1 MKYSNTALTQ
11 LTRWYKQIL
20 IKCAIFNAAI
30 FMVGAAIAPAAH
42 ALDVTTTIG
51 DLSDW
56 PGLDGVIGTVDMSDY
71 STTTQIEALL
81 NGYATADDF
90 NTLDGTVSDHATSIG
105 NLQSAMSTAQTDIS
119 ELNNQLGQKAATSVV
134 TALQT
139 TVSGQGSSISALQTT
154 VGDADSG
161 LVAAVNS
168 LQTTVGSSTSGLVK
182 DVNTLKGD
190 VSTAGSVDYKIAAA
204 KVDTA
209 LTGTTTAEALTVGGY
224 SVLTTNSELAGA
236 KLAAGSVD
244 TTQLSSGVNA
254 SLVLANSAL
263 QSTSDLNG
271 ANLTDGSVGLSALAG
286 GVQTSLGK
294 ADSAL
299 QASALNNTALT
310 GTTTAEA
317 LTVGGYNVLTTNSSI
332 GGSQLTAGTVGTTQ
346 LSSGVNASLTLANSA
361 LQAGDNVSALTNDAN
376 YQSATQ
382 VSASIAAASIAA
394 NKITTG
400 TYEGSGLQ
408 TAVVGSVTANAASAA
423 YSAGGSYSDDTI
435 GKAIQANATNIAT
448 LTTNT
453 TVADG
458 NYIASTD
465 TVAGALTKLDT
476 RAKTN
481 ADNIATNTANI
492 GTNTANI
499 AKVLSGDALNNTLTD
514 AAGNK
519 AIIWNEADGG
529 GIRYE
534 QKDGDNVNTVY
545 SGVHGDSTNGVFA
558 NMYAKTS
565 SGSTRLMVKGDG
577 VYYLKTNGNNVGITT
592 TAADEVATI
601 GTAAN
606 GVYSASGTYTD
617 NTIGKAIQTNASN
630 ISTNASA
637 IASIQ
642 KYFTANSEADA
653 ASATGLDSVAV
664 GPKSTATAENAVAL
678 GGWSDAKGYNAVAVG
693 SNADANV
700 ESAIAIGANPVVNG
714 VGGIGIGTFA
724 RVLENANNSIAIGNQ
739 AKTEAATAM
748 AFGQSANA
756 KGESSISI
764 GTSSKAEAATSVA
777 LGHTADAIGQ
787 SAIAIGT
794 AAQAQ
799 TTAIALGHG
808 SDASGESGIAIGT
821 NAAATTTAMAF
832 GHGSSATAESSTAI
846 GTNASATAVHSVAIG
861 TGSVA
866 NAANTVSVGNST
878 TKRKIVNV
886 ADGTAANDAAT
897 YGQLSTATTIG
908 TAATSTAGYAA
919 DASVKAAVVAIDAS
933 LHTAEGNIA
942 TNASDIDA
950 LETIVGHAASGEDP
964 ATGLVASVA
973 ANTSAIETLNGGAST
988 AGSVA
993 NSIATALA
1001 NGEDPYQTASNV
1013 TAKIN
1018 AAAGTGLTADAGV
1031 LSVNTATAVSDGNED
1046 YVTSD
1051 LLYDQGYQNATQVG
1065 TLITNNAA
1073 GATYSA
1079 TGEYGDNTIGK
1090 AIQTNASGI
1099 STNASNI
1106 ATNTT
1111 NIAKVLSGDALSN
1124 TLTDASGNKA
1134 IIWNEVD
1141 GGGIRYE
1148 QKNGDNVNTVYSGVH
1163 GDSTNGVFANMYAKT
1178 TNGSSRLMVKGNGV
1192 YYLKSTDSNV
1202 GITTTPAD
1210 EVATIGTAA
1219 SGVYNHTAS
1228 GLEAETIQAAI
1239 DELNAEKTGVADD
1252 NVFTGNNTF
1261 ANANGIKIANGT
1273 DSTAEGYSEVV
1284 LAADD
1289 QGLAVE
1295 GAVTATALNVVNA
1308 AEKDVFK
1315 VLGNGSIQIW
1325 NTDDELD
1332 DPEAEYTQ
1340 RFGVDNNGN
1349 ITSSGTIS
1357 AVGIATTANTT
1368 ALGGEGFTNTI
1379 SGTKTTIGGTTEV
1392 STLKFAGADASV
1404 TSIDTGAEAQTT
1416 GGANKMATV
1425 ATVLASGSNAAYDS
1439 TAEYG
1444 AGTIGAQVKST
1455 AASVDGILVGGTGAQ
1470 KAMVDS
1476 NKVAMTWNG
1485 QNTAETTLASSL
1497 GNGVYGAE
1505 VSNVTNGSTVTV
1517 AVGALDNAIGD
1528 RTYASYEG
1536 NLIEEGQSV
1545 GASILSIANAVDTA
1559 STTNTKQDTTL
1570 SGLAEKVGGSISA
1583 TDGTFTAANYIST
1596 GTLNNIV
1603 NADSVIAAV
1612 GKLDQAMGAVSS
1624 LNTETKTVVGAV
1636 NELLANSTVT
1646 DGNYIEADNTVAENL
1661 GALDEAVDENAD
1673 AISDI
1678 NTRLGTTSLTDIVES
1693 GKVTDAIAANAANIA
1708 TNASN
1713 IATNTTNIAKV
1724 LSGDALSNTLTDA
1737 SGNKAIIWNEVD
1749 GGGIRYEQKD
1759 GDNVNT
1765 VYSGVHGDSTN
1776 GVFAN
1781 MYAKTTNGSSRLMV
1795 KGNGV
1800 YYLKST
1806 DSNVGITTT
1815 PADEVATIGTAASG
1829 VYNNTASGLEAE
1841 TIQAAIDEVVSD
1853 ITVADAGETPY
1864 NVISAGANVANN
1876 LVELDDAMGSVNDA
1890 IGDMSLL
1897 KGSSNAMINRD
1908 ENDHPTTAATT
1919 IVAALNNISDTF
1931 GTIHGLVTQNV
1942 DGTYTYAG
1950 SDTPQSWT
1958 NLAVGTQVEGHL
1970 RSLDTSI
1977 GDRNY
1982 EGATYL
1988 TAGDS
1993 VADSLVTLDGQ
2004 VALRDTQIATLG
2016 DAIGGEFN
2024 PDTGAFTHDDYA
2036 AEPNNIEN
2044 SDSVVAAIGKLDG
2057 AMGDVA
2063 ELDTDATTLA
2073 DAINELESTK
2083 QDNLVMGNGVEMAD
2097 DGVTLSVKLASRSGL
2112 EFSEANNGLGI
2123 KTGDSMTVSS
2133 EGFLNIK
2140 YGAEFTTD
2148 ENGLKINSVDGS
2160 KIVANSITFDRLA
2173 SSAVATS
2180 ITGAENKL
2188 ATDDAVKD
2196 YVDDE
2201 IDAAIVNNSGEHT
2214 VALKGSAAAAQTVY
2228 DTTGT
2233 ADYVSE
2239 NAQDAVY
2246 DGDVVTGATAGTIK
2260 AAISST
2266 VEQVNENTGDIA
2278 DIVTNITVTDD
2289 GSYISAAGTV
2299 AENLG
2304 ALDTAVSNVASVNE
2318 KQDATISGLAGTIGG
2333 EINATTGVFTPAAYT
2348 SSDNFADSA
2357 TLVAAVS
2364 ALDSVVGNVDELDTA
2379 LGSDLTSAANTL
2391 QDTKQDNLTAGNG
2404 ISLSGS
2410 TISVKLADNSG
2421 LQATESGLSVNTGA
2435 TLQVTGGAL
2444 GVKYGSSFTEDANG
2458 LKIDTAGVK
2467 LGMIDD
2473 GAVTFDN
2480 LASSAVATSI
2490 TGSTTQVA
2498 TDSAVKNYV
2507 DGEIDAAI
2515 VNNAA
2520 EHTVALKG
2528 SAAAAQTVYD
2538 TTGTANYVEA
2548 NAENATYTGTQVNV
2562 APGSVAPEATIKSAL
2577 SAASEQIDIN
2587 TAAISSIQDNITV
2600 ANPGATPY
2608 NVISEGANVAA
2619 NLVALDAA
2627 AGTAATI
2634 NTNQNETLN
2643 ALAGLIDGGS
2653 VNANGVRTAGTAL
2666 SDNFTADN
2674 LVGAANELLGNITV
2688 EEDGNYIAAG
2698 ADVAGN
2704 LVSLDAQVKANTD
2717 AIGSQTTKV
2726 ESIGEAIGGSFDDDG
2741 NFERASY
2748 GNPLYNISDDDTIVE
2763 AIGNLDSAI
2772 GNREISSANAQINT
2786 ATGSSVA
2793 AGLKAA
2799 GDVIGLAQSAKATE
2813 GLLKNYAITGDS
2825 TVEGATSIIS
2835 ALNTIATTAAGLALN
2850 NTFTG
2855 TNTFGDQ
2862 EGEQVIISSNGDLT
2876 VDGDLT
2882 IGEANAIRSSGTG
2895 VLDMNHNSLT
2905 NVQGLTLVDANNN
2918 TATLSLNGTTIE
2930 TGNKNIDVGTGSLNG
2945 QSLNIG
2951 SADQFTVDSSG
2962 NVSTT
2967 GTASFGATT
2976 VTSLDAGSGTIKTT
2990 GAIEGGTL
2998 DISGNAEIGGAL
3010 DVTGNTTIGGTL
3022 DVTGALSGSTATFTG
3037 LVTSEGLNAGSGDIT
3052 TTGNLSAG
3060 AATVTSLDAGSG
3072 LITTTGTVHGST
3084 IEAGSHTSLTEGR
3097 LVVSDGTKTSSL
3109 EKDKLTLD
3117 GIEMTK
3123 NDEGNLN
3130 IASGLNV
3137 VGDET
3142 ISGTLTIGEANAITG
3157 TEDTLDMGANA
3168 LTNVNGLTLTDGAA
3182 EPSTITMAV
3191 QSVSAKQYGDDDF
3204 ESHTVLGINQDTF
3217 VDGLIGST
3225 NGLSVFKSTGAQY
3238 EEVFSVDDTG
3248 SILSDMLKT
3257 DNGEGNSVTL
3267 GKDESSKTILNGSMQ
3282 FGTEEETPYVNAIDD
3297 GSEAQ
3302 TEGGANTMATVATVL
3317 KSAENAAYT
3326 EVGPNITEATT
3337 IKNAIHTLD
3346 TKMGAVADVAVNGY
3360 ETEDAS
3366 ARTLTGAVSALNT
3379 NMQNVLGS
3387 VYKADGSYDAT
3398 ALVGNGL
3405 EAGSTSL
3412 TDAVTKYAENVQAAM
3427 GTTFAED
3434 GSYTNTFTRKEAVDY
3449 DGLESQSLVSAIA
3462 QLDSNIGSAITGVE
3476 REGVEG
3482 ASTSATNTV
3491 NANIQALDTAIGN
3504 LDYTGGELD
3513 YANETGSVTDAIKTI
3528 NANIGAAIAAEDIAD
3543 RTVGRIASDNT
3554 VNQNLVALD
3563 TAIGADVTVLYNG
3576 VSVENAVNGNI
3587 DALNTIIGDVSTLDG
3602 NALNNGTDDQ
3612 PETVVEALQ
3621 NINDTLGVIHGLV
3634 ESEDAVKTTTDV
3646 DYYGNL
3652 AFGDATVESHLEA
3665 LDASIG
3671 DRRGLESLNEAINE
3685 GAKESIAVALEAA
3698 GNAIGDADFS
3708 QTHYASSVRDASS
3721 AIRVID
3727 SNLYRLDNEVKDLRK
3742 NMKRG
3747 FASMAAMSAMVP
3759 NARAKGNT
3767 QLSFGSGM
3775 YSGHTGFALGGFHW
3789 FTDNLLMNVG
3799 VAYGDGDSSDVVY
3812 RAGVTYSW

>member
-11 LTRWYKQIL
+11 LKRWYKQIL

-42 ALDVTTTIG
+42 AEPLLNVVSTVASG
-51 DLSDW
+51 GSW
-56 PGLDGVIGTVDMSDY
+56 GVDDNIGTVDMSAY
-71 STTTQIEALL
+71 STTEQINTLL
-81 NGYATADDF
+81 NGYATTTTT
-90 NTLDGTVSDHATSIG
+90 NGLQTSINSINTALG
-105 NLQSAMSTAQTDIS
+105 SASYTGASITAALGTAQTNIS
-119 ELNNQLGQKAATSVV
+119 DLQTSVASKAAASDVESLTTRVGTAESNITS
-134 TALQT
+134 
-139 TVSGQGSSISALQTT
+139 LQTT
-154 VGDADSG
+154 VGDAS
-161 LVAAVNS
+161 
-168 LQTTVGSSTSGLVK
+168 SGLVK
-182 DVNTLKGD
+182 DVNDLQTTVGNATSGLVQAVNTLTGD
-190 VSTAGSVDYKIAAA
+190 STVAGSVDFKIAAA
-204 KVDTA
+204 KA
-209 LTGTTTAEALTVGGY
+209 
-224 SVLTTNSELAGA
+224 
-236 KLAAGSVD
+236 
-244 TTQLSSGVNA
+244 
-254 SLVLANSAL
+254 
-263 QSTSDLNG
+263 
-271 ANLTDGSVGLSALAG
+271 
-286 GVQTSLGK
+286 
-294 ADSAL
+294 
-299 QASALNNTALT
+299 NTALT

-317 LTVGGYNVLTTNSSI
+317 LTVGGSAVLTANSELAGAKIAAGTVGTTQLSEDVNASLTLANLALQSTSALNGANLTDASVALSALATGVQTSLGKADTALQPSALNNTALTGNTTAENLTVGGSPVLTTASSI
-332 GGSQLTAGTVGTTQ
+332 NGSQLTAGTVGLAK
-346 LSSGVNASLTLANSA
+346 LSSAVQTSLGRADSA
-361 LQAGDNVSALTNDAN
+361 LQSGANVSVLTNDLGFQTAEN
-376 YQSATQ
+376 VT
-382 VSASIAAASIAA
+382 ASIAAANIAA
-394 NKITTG
+394 NKITTE
-400 TYEGSGLQ
+400 TYAGSNLQ
-408 TAVVGSVTANAASAA
+408 TAVVGSVTSNAASATYNA
-423 YSAGGSYSDDTI
+423 SGDYNNDTI
-435 GKAIQANATNIAT
+435 GKAIQTNAGAISANAGAISDINTLLGTTSLTGIVASGKVTDAIAANAANISTNTTNIA
-448 LTTNT
+448 
-453 TVADG
+453 
-458 NYIASTD
+458 
-465 TVAGALTKLDT
+465 
-476 RAKTN
+476 
-481 ADNIATNTANI
+481 
-492 GTNTANI
+492 TNTANI
-499 AKVLSGDALNNTLTD
+499 AKVLSGNALSNTLTD
-514 AAGNK
+514 ASGNK

-534 QKDGDNVNTVY
+534 QKVGDNVNTVY

-558 NMYAKTS
+558 NMYAKTTGGS
-565 SGSTRLMVKGDG
+565 SRLMVKGDG
-577 VYYLKTNGNNVGITT
+577 VYYLKAEGNNVGITT

-601 GTAAN
+601 GTAAT
-606 GVYSASGTYTD
+606 GVYSASGTYGTG
-617 NTIGKAIQTNASN
+617 TIGAAIKANAD
-630 ISTNASA
+630 A
-637 IASIQ
+637 IAANA
-642 KYFTANSEADA
+642 KYFSVKSVYTDDDS
-653 ASATGLDSVAV
+653 ASATGNDSVAV
-664 GPKSTATAENAVAL
+664 GLKAVAS
-678 GGWSDAKGYNAVAVG
+678 GNDSAAFGDDAVAAGLRSIAVG
-693 SNADANV
+693 NSAHANNDYG
-700 ESAIAIGANPVVNG
+700 IAIGGLAAVSADSGIALGTSANVTAANG
-714 VGGIGIGTFA
+714 LALGNSSKAEGVT
-724 RVLENANNSIAIGNQ
+724 SIAL
-739 AKTEAATAM
+739 
-748 AFGQSANA
+748 GQSADA

-764 GTSSKAEAATSVA
+764 GTSSQAEAATSVA
-777 LGHTADAIGQ
+777 LGHTADAKGE

-808 SDASGESGIAIGT
+808 SNASGESGIAIGT
-821 NAAATTTAMAF
+821 NAAATKTAMAF
-832 GHGSSATAESSTAI
+832 GHGASASAESSTAL
-846 GTNASATAVHSVAIG
+846 GVNASATAVHSVAIG

-908 TAATSTAGYAA
+908 TAATSTAGYAE
-919 DASVKAAVVAIDAS
+919 DASVKAAVVAIDGS
-933 LHTAEGNIA
+933 LNTAEENISGLQSTVGDTEFA
-942 TNASDIDA
+942 GGSLTAAMAAAQSAISTNAGDIDA
-950 LETIVGHAASGEDP
+950 LEAIVGHEASGEDP

-973 ANTSAIETLNGGAST
+973 TNAENIATLTTNTTVAAGNYIEATDT
-988 AGSVA
+988 V
-993 NSIATALA
+993 ATALTKL
-1001 NGEDPYQTASNV
+1001 DTR
-1013 TAKIN
+1013 AK
-1018 AAAGTGLTADAGV
+1018 
-1031 LSVNTATAVSDGNED
+1031 
-1046 YVTSD
+1046 
-1051 LLYDQGYQNATQVG
+1051 
-1065 TLITNNAA
+1065 
-1073 GATYSA
+1073 
-1079 TGEYGDNTIGK
+1079 
-1090 AIQTNASGI
+1090 TNADDI
-1099 STNASNI
+1099 STNATNI
-1106 ATNTT
+1106 ATNTA
-1111 NIAKVLSGDALSN
+1111 NIAKVLSGNALSN
-1124 TLTDASGNKA
+1124 TLTDAAGNKA

-1148 QKNGDNVNTVYSGVH
+1148 QKVGDNVNTVYSGVH

-1178 TNGSSRLMVKGNGV
+1178 SDGSSRLMVTGDGV
-1192 YYLKSTDSNV
+1192 YYLKADGNNV
-1202 GITTTPAD
+1202 GITTTAAD

-1219 SGVYNHTAS
+1219 TGVYDNATS
-1228 GLEAETIQAAI
+1228 GLEAETIQDAI
-1239 DELNAEKTGVADD
+1239 DELNTEKTGVADD
-1252 NVFTGNNTF
+1252 NVFTGKNTF
-1261 ANANGIKIANGT
+1261 ANANGIKLANGT
-1273 DSTAEGYSEVV
+1273 NPAAEGYESVV

-1289 QGLAVE
+1289 QGLAVD

-1315 VLGNGSIQIW
+1315 VMGDGSIQIRG
-1325 NTDDELD
+1325 TD
-1332 DPEAEYTQ
+1332 DPEDPDAEYTQ
-1340 RFGVDNNGN
+1340 RFGVDSNGN
-1349 ITSSGTIS
+1349 ITATGTVAVSGLTTTK
-1357 AVGIATTANTT
+1357 AAGENPATVVI
-1368 ALGGEGFTNTI
+1368 GGEGYQNTI

-1392 STLKFAGADASV
+1392 STLKFAGADATV

-1416 GGANKMATV
+1416 GGATTMATV
-1425 ATVLASGSNAAYDS
+1425 ATVLASGANAAYDS
-1439 TAEYG
+1439 TVEYG
-1444 AGTIGAQVKST
+1444 EGTIGAQVKST

-1476 NKVAMTWNG
+1476 NKVAMTWNN
-1485 QNTAETTLASSL
+1485 QSTAGTTLASAL
-1497 GNGVYGAE
+1497 GTGVYGAE
-1505 VSNVTNGSTVTV
+1505 VKNVENGSSVTV

-1536 NLIEEGQSV
+1536 DLIEEGQSV
-1545 GASILSIANAVDTA
+1545 GASILNIANAVDAAA
-1559 STTNTKQDTTL
+1559 SSNSKQDTTL
-1570 SGLAEKVGGSISA
+1570 SGLAEKVGGTINA
-1583 TDGTFTAANYIST
+1583 TTGVFTAANYIST
-1596 GTLNNIV
+1596 GTLNNIE
-1603 NADSVIAAV
+1603 NSDSVIAAV
-1612 GKLDQAMGAVSS
+1612 GKLDQAMGAVSG

-1661 GALDEAVDENAD
+1661 GALDTAVDANAD
-1673 AISDI
+1673 DISDI
-1678 NTRLGTTSLTDIVES
+1678 NTLLGTTSLTGIVAS
-1693 GKVTDAIAANAANIA
+1693 GKVTDAIAANAANIS
-1708 TNASN
+1708 TNTTN
-1713 IATNTTNIAKV
+1713 IATNTANIAKV

-1737 SGNKAIIWNEVD
+1737 AGNKAIIWNEVD
-1749 GGGIRYEQKD
+1749 GGGIRYEQKV

-1781 MYAKTTNGSSRLMV
+1781 MYAKTTGGSSRLMV
-1795 KGNGV
+1795 KGDGV
-1800 YYLKST
+1800 YYLKAEGN
-1806 DSNVGITTT
+1806 NVGITTT
-1815 PADEVATIGTAASG
+1815 PADEVATIGTAATG
-1829 VYNNTASGLEAE
+1829 VYSNTASGLEAE
-1841 TIQAAIDEVVSD
+1841 TIQGAIDEVASD
-1853 ITVADAGETPY
+1853 ITVPTLEEGEY
-1864 NVISAGANVANN
+1864 NVISAGKNVAGN
-1876 LVELDDAMGSVNDA
+1876 LVALDGAMGSMGDA

-1931 GTIHGLVTQNV
+1931 GTIHGLVTDNGN
-1942 DGTYTYAG
+1942 GTYTYAG
-1950 SDTPQSWT
+1950 STTPQSWT

-1970 RSLDTSI
+1970 RSLDSSI

-2024 PDTGAFTHDDYA
+2024 PDTGAFTHADYA
-2036 AEPNNIEN
+2036 AEPNNIED

-2057 AMGDVA
+2057 AMGDVSTLETEA
-2063 ELDTDATTLA
+2063 DTLTE
-2073 DAINELESTK
+2073 AINELESTK
-2083 QDNLVMGNGVEMAD
+2083 QDKLVMGNGVQMAE
-2097 DGVTLSVKLASRSGL
+2097 DGVTLSVKLASKSGL
-2112 EFSEANNGLGI
+2112 EFSELNNGLAI
-2123 KTGDSMTVSS
+2123 KTGDTMTVSN

-2140 YGAEFTTD
+2140 YGSEFTTD
-2148 ENGLKINSVDGS
+2148 VNGLKINSVDGS
-2160 KIVANSITFDRLA
+2160 KIVANSITFDRMA

-2180 ITGAENKL
+2180 ITGATNQV
-2188 ATDDAVKD
+2188 ATDSAVKN

-2201 IDAAIVNNSGEHT
+2201 IDAAIVNNAAENT

-2233 ADYVSE
+2233 ANYVEE
-2239 NAQDAVY
+2239 NAQDATY
-2246 DGDVVTGATAGTIK
+2246 DGDVVTGSTATTIK
-2260 AAISST
+2260 AAISTT
-2266 VEQVNENTGDIA
+2266 VAQVEENTGDIA
-2278 DIVTNITVTDD
+2278 DIMDNITVTDD
-2289 GSYISAAGTV
+2289 GNYISADGTV

-2304 ALDTAVSNVASVNE
+2304 ALDEAVSDVASANT
-2318 KQDATISGLAGTIGG
+2318 KQDTTISGLAGTIGG
-2333 EINATTGVFTPAAYT
+2333 EINADTGVFTPAAYT

-2364 ALDSVVGNVDELDTA
+2364 ALDSVVGNVDDLDTA
-2379 LGSDLTSAANTL
+2379 LGSDLTSAVNAL
-2391 QDTKQDNLTAGNG
+2391 QSNKQDELTAGNG
-2404 ISLSGS
+2404 ISISDS

-2435 TLQVTGGAL
+2435 TLQVTGGTL

-2467 LGMIDD
+2467 LGMIDN

-2480 LASSAVATSI
+2480 LANSAVATSI
-2490 TGSTTQVA
+2490 TGAANQVA

-2562 APGSVAPEATIKSAL
+2562 APGTVAPEATIQSAL

-2587 TAAISSIQDNITV
+2587 TAAISEIQGNITV

-2634 NTNQNETLN
+2634 NTNQNDTLN

-2666 SDNFTADN
+2666 SDNFEAGN
-2674 LVGAANELLGNITV
+2674 LVGAANELLTNITV
-2688 EEDGNYIAAG
+2688 AENGNYIEAG

-2741 NFERASY
+2741 NFERDSY

-2763 AIGNLDSAI
+2763 AIGNLDGAI

-2786 ATGSSVA
+2786 GTGSSVA

-2799 GDVIGLAQSAKATE
+2799 GDVIGSAQSAKATE

-2850 NTFTG
+2850 NNFTG
-2855 TNTFGDQ
+2855 TNIFGSE
-2862 EGEQVIISSNGDLT
+2862 EGEQVIISSNGNLT

-2882 IGEANAIRSSGTG
+2882 IGEANAIRSDGAG

-3123 NDEGNLN
+3123 NDDGKLN

-3204 ESHTVLGINQDTF
+3204 ASHTVLGINQDTF

-3225 NGLSVFKSTGAQY
+3225 DGLSVFKSTGAQY

-3302 TEGGANTMATVATVL
+3302 TSGGSHTMATVATVL
-3317 KSAENAAYT
+3317 ASAENAAYT

-3346 TKMGAVADVAVNGY
+3346 TKMGVVDDVAVNGY
-3360 ETEDAS
+3360 APEGGK
-3366 ARTLTGAVSALNT
+3366 TLTDAISTLNT

-3398 ALVGNGL
+3398 KLVGNGL

-3476 REGVEG
+3476 RTGVEG

-3504 LDYTGGELD
+3504 LNYTGGELD

-3528 NANIGAAIAAEDIAD
+3528 NANIGAAIAADDIAD

-3587 DALNTIIGDVSTLDG
+3587 DALNTIIGNVSTLEG
-3602 NALNNGTDDQ
+3602 NALQNGTEDK

-3634 ESEDAVKTTTDV
+3634 ESEGAEKTTTDV

-3652 AFGDATVESHLEA
+3652 AVGDATVEAHLEA

-3671 DRRGLESLNEAINE
+3671 DRRVLESLNEAIND
-3685 GAKESIAVALEAA
+3685 GAKESVAVALEAA

-3767 QLSFGSGM
+3767 QLSFGTGM

-3789 FTDNLLMNVG
+3789 FTDNLLMNIG
-3799 VAYGDGDSSDVVY
+3799 VAYGDGDSSDMIY